1 MITCSE
7 LYNLIPS
14 VQLLEGLGV
23 FKRNSKRK
31 DDPYQDTVSAPLDR
45 DFDEEAVGHGNRKG
59 MLICCNGVYYSH
71 IAIHLASKD
80 HSRSTRQPPTASSL
94 AERGYH
100 LPRGSGE
107 CLESC
112 CSYAHP
118 GREDSMVFNPS
129 NASYV
134 PYL

>member
-45 DFDEEAVGHGNRKG
+45 DFDEEAVGQEDEDDDGADVSQPETVATV
-59 MLICCNGVYYSH
+59 LT
-71 IAIHLASKD
+71 AIGKV
-80 HSRSTRQPPTASSL
+80 
-94 AERGYH
+94 
-100 LPRGSGE
+100 
-107 CLESC
+107 C
-112 CSYAHP
+112 
-118 GREDSMVFNPS
+118 
-129 NASYV
+129 
-134 PYL
+134 